1 MRAEVGQQSKKTL
14 CLNVSMC
21 TIVLV
26 HVDTNMANESLFS
39 INTGSTEPIYRQL
52 IQQVRRRIASG
63 QLSAGQE
70 IPSVREL
77 AQTLAVHPMTISKAY
92 SLLEAEGL
100 LERRRGLSMVVAA
113 QHTQAKSSAS
123 RVELLRPTLEKAAA
137 EVQQLELP
145 AAQAVKLFQ
154 TILNEG
160 EKP

>member
-1 MRAEVGQQSKKTL
+1 MPT
-14 CLNVSMC
+14 
-21 TIVLV
+21 
-26 HVDTNMANESLFS
+26 DFPFS

-52 IQQVRRRIASG
+52 IEQVRRRIASG

-77 AQTLAVHPMTISKAY
+77 AQTLAVHPMTVSKAF

-123 RVELLRPTLEKAAA
+123 RVELLRPTLQKAAA
-137 EVQQLELP
+137 EVHQLELSK
-145 AAQAVKLFQ
+145 AQAIQLFQ